1 MTKTKVRQA
10 KTANRKAMLQ
20 TESMLAEMD
29 RIREAPAS
37 DDWFMIE
44 QDARSCAAVIVRNAI
59 KSTGIHAAEFGDTNA
74 KVLMATL
81 ATATAASRTS
91 ITAWGAV
98 AAGEEGPGRPGYR
111 SGGRMMLADAVR
123 AAKEAGA
130 AALNSS
136 LNAQAVR
143 LETPATAGAPLR
155 QALLRWNEATS
166 DALEHLEKWEEREKV
181 KNPLRP

>member
-1 MTKTKVRQA
+1 MTKTKVRQT

-44 QDARSCAAVIVRNAI
+44 QDTRSCTAVIVRNAI
-59 KSTGIHAAEFGDTNA
+59 KSTGIRPAELEDANTKA
-74 KVLMATL
+74 LMTTL

-98 AAGEEGPGRPGYR
+98 AAGQGGSGRPGYR

-130 AALNSS
+130 AALTSS
-136 LNAQAVR
+136 LNAQAAR
-143 LETPATAGAPLR
+143 LQTPEPAGSPLR
-155 QALLRWNEATS
+155 QALLRWNETTS
-166 DALEHLEKWEEREKV
+166 DALERLEQWEEREKV